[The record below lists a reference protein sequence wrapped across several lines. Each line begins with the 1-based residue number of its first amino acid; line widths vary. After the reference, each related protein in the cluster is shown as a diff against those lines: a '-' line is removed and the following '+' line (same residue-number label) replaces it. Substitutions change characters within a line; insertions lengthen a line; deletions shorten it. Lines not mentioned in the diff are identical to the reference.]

1 MSIRAIVIGLLLAML
16 VAVGG
21 HFNDVY
27 MQQTYMV
34 GNFFPISVVGVL
46 LLLVLVINP
55 LVWRISPRLK
65 FRAAELA
72 VILALPLTVCV
83 VPGSGFLR
91 TFTPVMVLPHHY
103 AQLDTSWQKN
113 EVMSY
118 VPDKLLAGEES
129 VSEEELL
136 GSFLQG
142 KGSMTSHIGLDE
154 IPWRAWMPC
163 LRRWIPLFLIMMIG
177 LIGLALVL
185 HRQWTTHEH
194 LVYPVAEFIQSLT
207 RGEPG
212 SGLPNVVRSRLFW
225 YGFVAV
231 ALVHMVNGLH
241 AWYPASVIIPHY
253 IRITPLRELFPRI
266 VSGWGSSSIFSC
278 AIYFSVVA
286 FAYFLPSDI
295 TLSLGLSHFLGVA
308 LSATLVTYGVTATY
322 NWIGDGEIQGL
333 LFGAYVGMTIMILYT
348 GRKYFGHVALAAL
361 RLRRQTDP
369 VEPSA
374 VWGARVFVVAEL
386 AALRLMVWMGMAWPL
401 ALLVLVLLLIMFT
414 VMSRVCAETGLF
426 FMQPS
431 WQAVGVMLGLL
442 GSAAIGPRMLIVG
455 VLMCLVISIDPREC
469 MMPFVVNALRIAENA
484 NVKRGR
490 LAAVMGG
497 TLALGLIAGLACVL
511 WLQYDRGVGLSDS
524 WATRNVPKM
533 GFDLLN
539 AEIQELAGDGRLETA
554 VTASGWERIRAIQPD
569 KGFMTFL
576 GCGFLLFT
584 SCALLRLRFSK
595 WPLHPVLFLV
605 WFTYPLSQFAW
616 SFFIGWIVKSL
627 VVKFGGG
634 STYQRVKPLMIGVI
648 AGDLAGGLVFIIVG
662 IVYYLLTGFPPRTFS
677 IFPG

>member
-1 MSIRAIVIGLLLAML
+1 MSIRAIVIGLLLALL

-46 LLLVLVINP
+46 LLLVLLVNP
-55 LVWRISPRLK
+55 FLHRVCPRLK
-65 FRAAELA
+65 LRAAELA
-72 VILALPLTVCV
+72 VIMALPLTVCV

-91 TFTPVMVLPHHY
+91 TFTPVMVLPQHY

-113 EVMSY
+113 DVMAY
-118 VPDKLLAGEES
+118 VPDKLLAGDEQ

-142 KGSMTSHIGLDE
+142 KGTMTRHIGLRD

-163 LRRWIPLFLIMMIG
+163 LKRWIPLFLIMMIG

-194 LVYPVAEFIQSLT
+194 LVYPVAEFIQSLMRT
-207 RGEPG
+207 EPG
-212 SGLPNVVRSRLFW
+212 SGLPAVARNRLFW
-225 YGFVAV
+225 YSLAAV
-231 ALVHMVNGLH
+231 LAVHLVNGLQ
-241 AWYPASVIIPHY
+241 AWHPAFVTIPHH
-253 IRITPLRELFPRI
+253 IGLAPLKELLPRLT
-266 VSGWGSSSIFSC
+266 SGWGSYGFFS
-278 AIYFSVVA
+278 ATVFFSVVA

-295 TLSLGLSHFLGVA
+295 TLSLGISNFLAVVV
-308 LSATLVTYGVTATY
+308 SATLVTYGVTAQY
-322 NWIGDGEIQGL
+322 NWIGDGEIQGM
-333 LFGAYVGMTIMILYT
+333 LFGAYIGMTIMILYT
-348 GRKYFGHVALAAL
+348 GRKYFGQVSRSALG
-361 RLRRQTDP
+361 LRRGTGA

-386 AALRLMVWMGMAWPL
+386 AALGIMIWMGMDWPF
-401 ALLVLVLLLIMFT
+401 ALLVVLLLLMMFT
-414 VMSRVCAETGLF
+414 VMGRICAETGLF
-426 FMQPS
+426 FIQPS
-431 WQAVGVMLGLL
+431 WQAAGVMLGML
-442 GSAAIGPRMLIVG
+442 GAAALGPRMLIVG
-455 VLMCLVISIDPREC
+455 VLICLVISIDPREC
-469 MMPFVVNALRIAENA
+469 MMPFVVNALRIAEDA

-497 TLALGLIAGLACVL
+497 TLAIGLIAGLVVVL
-511 WLQYDRGVGLSDS
+511 WLQYDRGVGLSDG
-524 WATRNVPKM
+524 WATRNVPTM
-533 GFDLLN
+533 GFNLLN
-539 AEIQELAGDGRLETA
+539 SSVQDLAADGQLEAA
-554 VTASGWERIRAIQPD
+554 VSAGGWERIRAIQPG
-569 KGFMTFL
+569 KSFMIFL
-576 GCGFLLFT
+576 GCGFLLFA

-605 WFTYPLSQFAW
+605 WFTYPLNCFAW
-616 SFFIGWIVKSL
+616 SFFIGWIIKAL

-634 STYQRVKPLMIGVI
+634 RTYQHVKPLMIGVI
-648 AGDLAGGLVFIIVG
+648 AGDLTGGLVFIIVG
-662 IVYYLLTGFPPRTFS
+662 TVYYLLTGFPPKNFY